1 MKAVIAS
8 LLSLSLFGAAVP
20 AMAATD
26 TECKS
31 NWEKADANKDGTLE
45 GAEVTAYL
53 DAIKSNGKTYDGNSD
68 GKLTSVEFTEAC
80 KADTFKDM
88 KS

>member
-8 LLSLSLFGAAVP
+8 LLSLALFGSAIPV
-20 AMAATD
+20 MAATD

-31 NWEKADANKDGTLE
+31 NWEKADANKDGTLD
-45 GAEVTAYL
+45 GTEVSTYL
-53 DAIKSNGKTYDGNSD
+53 DAIKSKGKTYDANSD